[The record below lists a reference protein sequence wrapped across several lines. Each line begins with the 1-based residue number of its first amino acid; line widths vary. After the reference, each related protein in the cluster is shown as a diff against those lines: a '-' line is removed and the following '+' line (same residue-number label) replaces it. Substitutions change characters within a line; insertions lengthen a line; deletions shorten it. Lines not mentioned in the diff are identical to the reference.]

1 MSMIKRFHIIKK
13 AYIRL
18 AVWAMLLV
26 GSRVLFFMNA
36 RFSEEFTGGVKITVA
51 GDLDQTKVTE
61 AITKYLE
68 AQGYTENRV
77 SLKEGTKQTAI
88 SIVTSIQTDEK
99 VAVLSKDVQNF
110 LVEGKY
116 ITGPDQIIEQSITWP
131 SVGSYMET
139 TAIKAL
145 IIGLIL
151 MAIYMMFSF
160 ATIRK
165 SISPSTLAVVT
176 VISMIFDISIPAG
189 AYGFLMMIN
198 PTVTVDTI
206 FIIAI
211 LTNMGYSI
219 NDTIIIFDRVREN
232 MTLKGHIKGML
243 FGKIFEDSLRQ
254 TMRRSIGTVVALL
267 LVIAFMFILGSGVI
281 KDFAFTIG
289 IGVIAGSYSSI
300 FINGPLAYVLLGKYK
315 EERKAMLES
324 KD

>member
-1 MSMIKRFHIIKK
+1 MIKRFHIIKK
-13 AYIRL
+13 SYLRL
-18 AVWAMLLV
+18 FVWAVLLV
-26 GSRVLFFMNA
+26 GAWILFFMNA

-51 GDLDQTKVTE
+51 GVLDEAKVSDSINT
-61 AITKYLE
+61 YLE
-68 AQGYTENRV
+68 GQWFTDNRISLEKATTE
-77 SLKEGTKQTAI
+77 TTI
-88 SIVTSIQTDEK
+88 SIVTSIKTDEK
-99 VAVLSKDVQNF
+99 VAELSKDVQQL

-116 ITGPDQIIEQSITWP
+116 ITGPEQILQQSITGP
-131 SVGSYMET
+131 SVGSYMKS

-151 MAIYMMFSF
+151 MAIYMMFAF

-165 SISPSTLAVVT
+165 EVSPSVLAVVT

-232 MTLKGHIKGML
+232 MQLRGHHKGVLLGQ
-243 FGKIFEDSLRQ
+243 IFEDSLRQ
-254 TMRRSIGTVVALL
+254 TMRRSIGTVLCLL

-289 IGVIAGSYSSI
+289 IGTIAGSYSSI
-300 FINGPLAYVLLGKYK
+300 FINGPLAYILLGKYK
-315 EERKAMLES
+315 EERKAMLEL